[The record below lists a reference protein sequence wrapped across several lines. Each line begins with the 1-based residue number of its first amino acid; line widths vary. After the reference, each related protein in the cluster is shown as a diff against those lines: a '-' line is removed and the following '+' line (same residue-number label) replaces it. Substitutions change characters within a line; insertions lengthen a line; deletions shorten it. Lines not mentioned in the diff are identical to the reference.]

1 MKKAIFFFVLSFCLS
16 NTYSQLE
23 AANWYF
29 GWNAGVNFSSG
40 NPIALNDGALHTNEG
55 CSSISDAFGNLLFYT
70 DGITVWNR
78 NHQPMPNGSGLLGDD
93 DSTQSGLIVPQ
104 PNTPGIYYVFTVD
117 KQAGNKGMNYSE
129 VDMSLNGG
137 LGDVT
142 SKKNINLIPRSLE
155 KVTAVK
161 NQGGSG
167 IWVIGHPWDS
177 NKFYAYLVTDSGIN
191 IVPVESITP
200 LTLTFPP
207 GSDGTNS
214 SGGQLKVS
222 PDGTKI
228 GMCSIN
234 IGSHLFDFDPQS
246 GLVSNM
252 VQISSRRL
260 DYGIEFSPSGN
271 VLYVSWGTGNGSGE
285 LYQYNVNES
294 DIVASE
300 VLIAK
305 DYNLGYAL
313 QLAIDGKIYTTDSG
327 AYLSS
332 IDNPNVLGM
341 GCNFN
346 FRSVDLNGRW
356 VRAGLPPFI
365 QSFFY
370 VDLDIRNLCFGDVTE
385 FYPNSTGSTI
395 TSIFWDFGDGNTSAL
410 ETPTH
415 IYSLP
420 GDYTVSVTV
429 NTTTGSTTDT
439 KDITI
444 NKTPVANLVTDFEIC
459 SVLPN
464 YEFDLSTKDLEVLDG
479 QAATDFTISY
489 YPTMADAQNET
500 NPLSTLYTNTNPT
513 ETIFARISNTQNPTC
528 YDTTSFDLILKEA
541 PTLNPVGD
549 WTVCDTDADGF
560 YDFDL
565 SQMDSQILNGQSS
578 STFSVTYYTT
588 QTDADAATNTLGAN
602 YRNTNSPE
610 QVFFRIKNSLYPEC
624 HKTGIFNIEVITT
637 AIANDPTDI
646 EICDDNNDGISVFN
660 LFVKDAEILS
670 LQKPASFNVSYH
682 VSQIDADAG
691 ANPLEKTA
699 YTNTAAYNQTIFA
712 RVSNNGNYECYDTV
726 SFSLRIFDSAVV
738 QNVTDWQ
745 VCDDNND
752 GTYDF
757 DLREKNTEI
766 LGGQSAADFKIT
778 YYETQSDTDAN
789 SNGVAG
795 TFQNTDN
802 PQRVFYRIENS
813 ENAACFETAS
823 FVLEVFETPTAGIPL
838 PIVACDENES
848 GIKTFDLSV
857 KDAEVLNGQNP
868 NTFIVSYFASQNDA
882 DYNQNPL
889 PKEAYTNSQLN
900 ETIYARL
907 YNINGV
913 DCFDTT
919 KFEINLKPLPQPNLE
934 ETYVICPDSPELI
947 IDGGDF
953 ETWSWRNDSG
963 IELETARNISITDLG
978 DYTLTVTHKTND
990 ITCEKTIPFEVVSS
1004 GAPEDFTTEIGDPSD
1019 NVSIIVNT
1027 IGTGEFEYSTD
1038 GENFQDGNRL
1048 EVFPGTRT
1056 VYVRD
1061 KFLCRTI
1068 SKKVIAL
1075 GYQKFFTPNNDGTH
1089 ENWNIIGAYNY
1100 PESQLYIYDRYGK
1113 LLQQV
1118 SPMTAGWDGS
1128 YNGLPLPE
1136 SDYWFRYIFDGG
1148 KVFTGHFSLK
1158 R

>member
-1 MKKAIFFFVLSFCLS
+1 MKKTIFLLGILFSAS
-16 NTYSQLE
+16 NLYSQLE

-29 GWNAGVNFSSG
+29 GWNAGVTFVGG
-40 NPIALNDGALHTNEG
+40 NPVTLTDGVLHTNEG
-55 CSSISDAFGNLLFYT
+55 CSSISDASGNLLFYT
-70 DGITVWNR
+70 DGITVWNE
-78 NHQPMPNGSGLLGDD
+78 NHQPMPNGTGLLGSD
-93 DSTQSGLIVPQ
+93 DSTQSALIVPR
-104 PNTPGIYYVFTVD
+104 PNALGIFYIFTVD
-117 KQAGNKGMNYSE
+117 ANAGKNGMNYSI
-129 VDMSLNGG
+129 VDMNLNGG
-137 LGDVT
+137 MGDVT
-142 SKKNINLIPRSLE
+142 PTKNVNLIPRSLE

-161 NQGGSG
+161 NQDGSG
-167 IWVIGHPWDS
+167 IWVIAHPWDS
-177 NKFYAYLVTDSGIN
+177 NKFYAYLVTDAGIN
-191 IVPVESITP
+191 TVPVESITP

-365 QSFFY
+365 QSYFY
-370 VDLDIRNLCFGDVTE
+370 VDLDIRNFCLGDTTE
-385 FYPNSTGSTI
+385 FYPNSTGTI
-395 TSIFWDFGDGNTSAL
+395 SSINWDFGDGTISFL

-415 IYSLP
+415 IYSAL

-439 KDITI
+439 KNITI
-444 NKTPVANLVTDFEIC
+444 TKKPVANLITDFEVC
-459 SVLPN
+459 STLPN
-464 YEFDLSTKDLEVLDG
+464 YEFDLSTKDLEMLDG
-479 QAATDFTISY
+479 QPETDFGITY
-489 YPTMADAQNET
+489 YPTLSDAQSRT
-500 NPLSTLYTNTNPT
+500 NVLPILYTNTNST
-513 ETIFARISNTQNPTC
+513 ETIFARISNTKSPGC
-528 YDTTSFDLILKEA
+528 FDITSFDVILREA
-541 PTLNPVGD
+541 PVLNPVID

-565 SQMDSQILNGQSS
+565 SQMDSQILNGQSTS
-578 STFSVTYYTT
+578 VFSITYYGT
-588 QTDADAATNTLGAN
+588 QADADAATNSIGST
-602 YRNTNSPE
+602 YWNSVSA
-610 QVFFRIKNSLYPEC
+610 QQLFFRIKNSLHPEC
-624 HKTGIFNIEVITT
+624 YETGDFNIEVITAVT
-637 AIANDPTDI
+637 ANDPPDI
-646 EICDDNNDGISVFN
+646 EICDDNNDGIF
-660 LFVKDAEILS
+660 LFDLSIKDSEILG
-670 LQKPASFNVSYH
+670 LWDQASFSVSYY

-726 SFSLRIFDSAVV
+726 SFSLRIFDSPVV
-738 QNVTDWQ
+738 QNVADWQ
-745 VCDDNND
+745 VCNNNNR

-757 DLREKNTEI
+757 NLNEKSTEI
-766 LGGQSAADFKIT
+766 LGDQPETRFRIS
-778 YYETQSDTDAN
+778 YYLSQTDADSGQN
-789 SNGVAG
+789 AVTNNYQKTGNPETIFYRVENIG
-795 TFQNTDN
+795 NTD
-802 PQRVFYRIENS
+802 
-813 ENAACFETAS
+813 CFLTDS
-823 FVLEVFETPTAGIPL
+823 FVLEVFDIPTASAPL
-838 PIVACDENES
+838 AIFACGENES

-934 ETYVICPDSPELI
+934 ETYVICPDSPKLI

-963 IELETARNISITDLG
+963 TELETARNISITDLG
-978 DYTLTVTHKTND
+978 DYTLTVTQKTND

-1068 SKKVIAL
+1068 SKEVIAL